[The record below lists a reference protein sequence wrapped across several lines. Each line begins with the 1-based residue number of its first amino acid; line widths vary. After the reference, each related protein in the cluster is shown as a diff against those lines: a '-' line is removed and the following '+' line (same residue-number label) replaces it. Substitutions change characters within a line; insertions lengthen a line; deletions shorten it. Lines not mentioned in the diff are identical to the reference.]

1 MGNELTAFQLRVL
14 NRLTTLK
21 LAIQMLDRKTELS
34 TVQRGL
40 VRTASAAV
48 DGLIGD
54 LLAHWRVERGGVADP
69 DPVQHGDPAASRR
82 MWRAAAP
89 AERAPLR
96 WRFGLGPAAAIAL
109 CIGTVLLFVLFG
121 AALLLPLLSLFL
133 LVGVVAW
140 LSRR

>member
-1 MGNELTAFQLRVL
+1 MGNELTAFELRVL

-34 TVQRGL
+34 AFQRGL

-48 DGLIGD
+48 DGLIGE
-54 LLAHWRVERGGVADP
+54 LLAHWRVERGGATDP
-69 DPVQHGDPAASRR
+69 LAVQDSDPAALRR
-82 MWRAAAP
+82 MRGAEEP
-89 AERAPLR
+89 AKRTALG
-96 WRFGLGPAAAIAL
+96 WGFGLGPAAAIAL
-109 CIGTVLLFVLFG
+109 CIGTVLLVVLFG

-140 LSRR
+140 LSLR